1 MADQSRSLLGV
12 GIYTR
17 AEAGRLL
24 NLSPARVS
32 SWLRGY
38 RYSWGPRDARR
49 RGTQPPVLK
58 TDIPLFGGT
67 LVVSFLEL
75 MELRVVKRF
84 RDSGTSLQA
93 VRLVWERAAAAFGTD
108 HPFAHHRFFAEAG
121 HILVSLENEPPEAI
135 PEVLYEI
142 SSRREPHQAIA
153 GLLVKESIQVVEFD
167 TQTKLV
173 REWRPGGPTTPVVL
187 NPRIAFGAPTVA
199 GTRVPTDV
207 LHRFARS
214 RPIGSVAELFELTE
228 EQVTAALDFET
239 HLAKAA

>member
-38 RYSWGPRDARR
+38 RYSWGPREARR

-93 VRLVWERAAAAFGTD
+93 VRLVWERAASAFGTD
-108 HPFAHHRFFAEAG
+108 HPFAHHRFFAEA
-121 HILVSLENEPPEAI
+121 
-135 PEVLYEI
+135 LYEI

-173 REWRPGGPTTPVVL
+173 REWRPRGPTTPVVL
-187 NPRIAFGAPTVA
+187 NPGIAFGAPTVA

-207 LHRFARS
+207 LYRFAHS
-214 RPIGSVAELFELTE
+214 RPIGTVA
-228 EQVTAALDFET
+228 Q
-239 HLAKAA
+239 

>member
-17 AEAGRLL
+17 AEAARLL
-24 NLSPARVS
+24 KLSPARVS
-32 SWLRGY
+32 TWLRGY
-38 RYSWGPRDARR
+38 RYTWGPRNARR
-49 RGTQPPVLK
+49 QGKQPPVLK
-58 TDIPLFGGT
+58 TDIPMFDGM

-84 RDSGTSLQA
+84 RDAGTSLQA
-93 VRLVWERAAAAFGTD
+93 VRLVWQRAAREFGTD
-108 HPFAHHRFFAEAG
+108 HPFAHHRFFAKAG
-121 HILVSLENEPPEAI
+121 HIFVSLENEPPDAI

-167 TQTKLV
+167 TRTELV
-173 REWRPGGPTTPVVL
+173 REWRPRGPATPVVL
-187 NPRIAFGAPTVA
+187 NPGIAFGAPTVA

-207 LHRFARS
+207 LYRFAQS
-214 RPIGSVAELFELTE
+214 RQVTTVAKLFELTE